1 MVAIARRAR
10 KQAPPRKADLREAE
24 GSGGRSAGGSKR
36 PVLRAGLVAVALS
49 SCAIVEITDPE
60 GRTSIERR
68 FGFTSIAVEP
78 EREAVVASL
87 RSFGLASTPLGF
99 TAGYAAHQLAVLGED
114 CRVVLWVESE
124 QQRLA
129 VEQLAATLK
138 EICIVSP
145 D

>member
-10 KQAPPRKADLREAE
+10 KQAPPCTAELREAE

-138 EICIVSP
+138 EICIVNP